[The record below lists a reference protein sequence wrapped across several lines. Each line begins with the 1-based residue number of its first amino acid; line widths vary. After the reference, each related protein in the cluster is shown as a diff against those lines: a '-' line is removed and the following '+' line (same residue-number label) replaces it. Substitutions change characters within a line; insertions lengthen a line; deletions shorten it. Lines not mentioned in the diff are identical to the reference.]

1 MQKEFNKLTDDKKR
15 KFIIRNIMKDKYF
28 IDYQEKMRI
37 LCCEYIYTK
46 EEQKI
51 QIINKNR
58 YLFNKIVYILTNYKN
73 CVIDLYCNP
82 ENIYFYEKALYYKN
96 KLDRMNYN
104 MKYKDEN
111 DFTIFELL
119 LDTFNDIKNI
129 IIKPEISIENIII
142 KNTENDRNYKIINK
156 LL

>member
-1 MQKEFNKLTDDKKR
+1 MYMQKEFNKLTDDKKR

-73 CVIDLYCNP
+73 CLLTDSRP
-82 ENIYFYEKALYYKN
+82 ALIL
-96 KLDRMNYN
+96 KL
-104 MKYKDEN
+104 
-111 DFTIFELL
+111 
-119 LDTFNDIKNI
+119 
-129 IIKPEISIENIII
+129 
-142 KNTENDRNYKIINK
+142 
-156 LL
+156 